1 MSAVMTGRAVTDRAP
16 SSSDSPRD
24 EEHSDAPAS
33 VLVEVGAGKGALV
46 LYLEESFRD
55 REIEISRAGVARRVH
70 TGVLERHTA
79 AGVVLAAVFGSLA
92 AGPYVIWRNRDTPAA
107 SVVVVDGRVTEW
119 TSDPL
124 VDGGR
129 AH

>member
-1 MSAVMTGRAVTDRAP
+1 MTGRAVTDRAP
-16 SSSDSPRD
+16 SSSASPRD
-24 EEHSDAPAS
+24 VEHSEAPAS
-33 VLVEVGAGKGALV
+33 VLVEVGGGKGALV
-46 LYLEESFRD
+46 LYLDESFRG
-55 REIEISRAGVARRVH
+55 REIEISRVGVARRVH

-92 AGPYVIWRNRDTPAA
+92 VGRYVIWHDSDTQAA
-107 SVVVVDGRVTEW
+107 SVVVADGHVTEW

-129 AH
+129 TH